1 MMKGK
6 KDNDRKV
13 VWREEI
19 AIANN
24 LGEIIFSTEVEGD
37 TGIIQT
43 TYDKNQYREGI
54 WLCSLTSYP
63 QFGGKNFLS

>member
-43 TYDKNQYREGI
+43 TYDKN
-54 WLCSLTSYP
+54 
-63 QFGGKNFLS
+63 